1 MDLNIALHVSRLLF
15 MYLVLLGFLTYFFI
29 IFLFLGL
36 LFPYWFAKAIIIL
49 KILILWLLY
58 VLQILLLVFHFPV
71 TLFTVILTVLS
82 NRSFFPLWFWCF
94 ALSYM
99 KIKVYSDRNIYLN
112 FPSFFYLLCLTTLT
126 LLPSQ
131 LCQGSSWWLEAEQR
145 YHV

>member
-15 MYLVLLGFLTYFFI
+15 MYLLLLGFLTYFFI

-36 LFPYWFAKAIIIL
+36 LFPYWFAKATIIL

-131 LCQGSSWWLEAEQR
+131 LCQGSSWWLEADQR